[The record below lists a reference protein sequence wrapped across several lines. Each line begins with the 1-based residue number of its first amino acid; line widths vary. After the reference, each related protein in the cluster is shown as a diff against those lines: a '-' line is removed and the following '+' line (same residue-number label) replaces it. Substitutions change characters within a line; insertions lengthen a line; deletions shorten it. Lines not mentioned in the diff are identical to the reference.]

1 MLQFFTSTFIST
13 RVSVS
18 YINAVEYP
26 AGYPT
31 DYSNGLTKV
40 INIKGDTVD
49 TITLPWLSTA
59 WWSERN
65 LPRFQIKVVSPI
77 ASSDQA
83 LDPRIYCVVWVAGGD
98 DIQFAYPRVPLATEW
113 AISTLHPIEP
123 VLKKDVKKVQQGK
136 GKERIK
142 HKVFEPQSAP
152 AKDFQKTF
160 PPICP
165 GGSYDIDRGFSTAE
179 LLGPITDVCKRYCD
193 MSHTA
198 SGPNDFSGHTLD
210 AIDGTGVPD
219 TTTVFRS
226 TFFGS
231 WRQAF
236 LFRSGGYRYREYD
249 ASIGGAGPIYEIQSQ
264 TGYRTL
270 GGTVYRALGDGMIR
284 VTVPQLS
291 FYPFAYL
298 GMELENLSVRR
309 IGSTSTVSTRYVA
322 ARDDLQ
328 LGWPILPKG
337 ISVTA

>member
-1 MLQFFTSTFIST
+1 MI
-13 RVSVS
+13 
-18 YINAVEYP
+18 
-26 AGYPT
+26 
-31 DYSNGLTKV
+31 
-40 INIKGDTVD
+40 
-49 TITLPWLSTA
+49 
-59 WWSERN
+59 
-65 LPRFQIKVVSPI
+65 
-77 ASSDQA
+77 
-83 LDPRIYCVVWVAGGD
+83 
-98 DIQFAYPRVPLATEW
+98 
-113 AISTLHPIEP
+113 
-123 VLKKDVKKVQQGK
+123 
-136 GKERIK
+136 
-142 HKVFEPQSAP
+142 
-152 AKDFQKTF
+152 
-160 PPICP
+160 
-165 GGSYDIDRGFSTAE
+165 
-179 LLGPITDVCKRYCD
+179 
-193 MSHTA
+193 
-198 SGPNDFSGHTLD
+198 FSGHTLD

-270 GGTVYRALGDGMIR
+270 GGTVYRAPGDGMTR